1 MRDQGIGIPPN
12 ETKRIFGR
20 FYRTPWALTQRVK
33 GTGLGLFIVAQTAKR
48 HGGRA
53 FAQSD
58 GVGRGA
64 TFTLELPA
72 APNARPRALTPTP
85 MSRLLIV
92 EDEAHIASGL
102 RYNLEAEGHDVTLT
116 DNGEAALAE
125 LEADPSRIDLVVLDV
140 MLPGIDGFTVAARMR
155 ARGWLTPI
163 LMLTARGRAEDV
175 LRGFEA
181 GADDYL
187 PKPFELSILHRAH
200 QRAAPPPCVARRE
213 PRAASTA
220 GARGRR
226 PRQMCSASRTR
237 PWTSTPRSCRCGAKT
252 YPLTL
257 MEANLLRYLVQ
268 HEGKAISRK
277 NMLEDVWNLREDT
290 DTRAIDHFIARL
302 RKYIEKE
309 PARPRHLLTVRGVG
323 YKFVARIRNS
333 RAPSGCRT
341 PPSPGCSAPATS
353 RRR

>member
-1 MRDQGIGIPPN
+1 
-12 ETKRIFGR
+12 
-20 FYRTPWALTQRVK
+20 
-33 GTGLGLFIVAQTAKR
+33 
-48 HGGRA
+48 
-53 FAQSD
+53 
-58 GVGRGA
+58 
-64 TFTLELPA
+64 
-72 APNARPRALTPTP
+72 

-102 RYNLEAEGHDVTLT
+102 RYNLEADGHDVTLI

-140 MLPGIDGFTVAARMR
+140 MLPGIDGFTVASRMR
-155 ARGWLTPI
+155 AKGWLTPI

-187 PKPFELSILHRAH
+187 PKPFDLSILIARINALLRRHAWHVASRGAGH
-200 QRAAPPPCVARRE
+200 SPASPAVAAPDVFTFADKTVDFDAQE
-213 PRAASTA
+213 LLV
-220 GARGRR
+220 G
-226 PRQMCSASRTR
+226 SR
-237 PWTSTPRSCRCGAKT
+237 T

-277 NMLEDVWNLREDT
+277 SMLADVWNLHEDT

-309 PARPRHLLTVRGVG
+309 PARPRHVLTVRGVG
-323 YKFVARIRNS
+323 YKFVGN
-333 RAPSGCRT
+333 PK
-341 PPSPGCSAPATS
+341 
-353 RRR
+353 

>member
-1 MRDQGIGIPPN
+1 
-12 ETKRIFGR
+12 
-20 FYRTPWALTQRVK
+20 
-33 GTGLGLFIVAQTAKR
+33 
-48 HGGRA
+48 
-53 FAQSD
+53 
-58 GVGRGA
+58 
-64 TFTLELPA
+64 
-72 APNARPRALTPTP
+72 

-102 RYNLEAEGHDVTLT
+102 RFNLEAEGHDVTLK

-140 MLPGIDGFTVAARMR
+140 MLPGIDGFTVASRMR
-155 ARGWLTPI
+155 AKGWLTPI

-187 PKPFELSILHRAH
+187 PKPFELSILIARINALLRRHAWH
-200 QRAAPPPCVARRE
+200 VAAPRRE
-213 PRAASTA
+213 PRTGAAA
-220 GARGRR
+220 GRR
-226 PRQMCSASRTR
+226 ADVFSFADKTVDFDAQELRV
-237 PWTSTPRSCRCGAKT
+237 GAKK

-323 YKFVARIRNS
+323 YKFVAN
-333 RAPSGCRT
+333 PK
-341 PPSPGCSAPATS
+341 
-353 RRR
+353 

>member
-1 MRDQGIGIPPN
+1 
-12 ETKRIFGR
+12 
-20 FYRTPWALTQRVK
+20 
-33 GTGLGLFIVAQTAKR
+33 
-48 HGGRA
+48 
-53 FAQSD
+53 
-58 GVGRGA
+58 
-64 TFTLELPA
+64 
-72 APNARPRALTPTP
+72 

-125 LEADPSRIDLVVLDV
+125 IERGPSHVDLVVLDV
-140 MLPGIDGFTVAARMR
+140 MLPGINGFTVAARMR

-187 PKPFELSILHRAH
+187 PKPFELSILIARISALLRRHAWHVASRRDG
-200 QRAAPPPCVARRE
+200 QLAAPPPAARDVFRFADKIVDFDAQE
-213 PRAASTA
+213 LKV
-220 GARGRR
+220 
-226 PRQMCSASRTR
+226 
-237 PWTSTPRSCRCGAKT
+237 GAKK

-302 RKYIEKE
+302 RKYIEKQ

-323 YKFVARIRNS
+323 YKFVGN
-333 RAPSGCRT
+333 PK
-341 PPSPGCSAPATS
+341 
-353 RRR
+353 